1 MFMLTTVKSGNDG
14 QGIRQLLD
22 KKTGILRQKMMGKR
36 VNHSCRTVISPD
48 PFLAV
53 NEISIPPVAALV
65 KKLTCLCLWSDYTR
79 NIHQAFYF
87 IVVDSCV
94 LF

>member
-1 MFMLTTVKSGNDG
+1 MFMLMTVKSDKDG

-53 NEISIPPVAALV
+53 NEIGIPPAAALKMTYPEV
-65 KKLTCLCLWSDYTR
+65 LS
-79 NIHQAFYF
+79 
-87 IVVDSCV
+87 SCISSV
-94 LF
+94 LVI

>member
-1 MFMLTTVKSGNDG
+1 MLMTVKSDKDG

-53 NEISIPPVAALV
+53 NEIGIPPAAALKMTYPEV
-65 KKLTCLCLWSDYTR
+65 LSSCIRHAFLLYWSF
-79 NIHQAFYF
+79 N
-87 IVVDSCV
+87 
-94 LF
+94 

>member
-1 MFMLTTVKSGNDG
+1 MAVKSEKDG

-53 NEISIPPVAALV
+53 NEIGIPPAAASKMTYPEVL
-65 KKLTCLCLWSDYTR
+65 S
-79 NIHQAFYF
+79 
-87 IVVDSCV
+87 SCISSV
-94 LF
+94 LII